1 MWKKLNVHNNH
12 YSFGPLRWEGK
23 IHTAKNSGVDASTEP
38 PNQTANLWM
47 GWLTTLTSTGCDWRS
62 RREREHQRGK
72 KLLSLF
78 ISWIAAHILY
88 ITKIEEI
95 KNMLNT
101 LTFISPP
108 SRASDARTLAS
119 TIFFKS
125 RCNLLWKS
133 LNMVEPPDST
143 IFWDLPHKKRR
154 QKQVSWVVK

>member
-1 MWKKLNVHNNH
+1 MR
-12 YSFGPLRWEGK
+12 G
-23 IHTAKNSGVDASTEP
+23 KNSYRKKFRCWCKYRTSK
-38 PNQTANLWM
+38 PNCKSLDGMADYINFYWLW
-47 GWLTTLTSTGCDWRS
+47 LEVQK
-62 RREREHQRGK
+62 RERAPKRK
-72 KLLSLF
+72 K
-78 ISWIAAHILY
+78 IAQPSWIAAHILY
-88 ITKIEEI
+88 ITKIEI

-143 IFWDLPHKKRR
+143 IFWDLPHTKKEKKTS
-154 QKQVSWVVK
+154 QWVVK